1 MYCVQAQLPDF
12 LGRPPPKTGTKEGG
26 SLTADQF
33 RTLASVIFPIAVSTN
48 YIQIFLG
55 LIFRV

>member
-1 MYCVQAQLPDF
+1 MFYFIHTGDLQAQLPDF

-33 RTLASVIFPIAVSTN
+33 RTLISVIFPIAVSK
-48 YIQIFLG
+48 
-55 LIFRV
+55 V